1 MATYVTCPPDAE
13 RMLNSMRALGYSFET
28 ALADI
33 VDNCIAAGA
42 TEVDI
47 NMPSDPNAELF
58 LSVSDNGC
66 GMTASELQK
75 AMQHAC
81 RNPEENRADGDL
93 GRFGLGMKT
102 ASLSQCREMIVIT
115 KCGSEVSAAS
125 WNLDTVAQTG
135 DWSLIV
141 YGEDEIK
148 GMPCYEKLARKAQG
162 TTVVW
167 QVFDRLSEREIRPY
181 QALTTKLADAA
192 EHLALVYHIF
202 LTGREVSKLVIRING
217 NELHPK
223 DPFMEGAKGGPQI
236 GVEEFISIPEYP
248 DEKVFVR
255 GYTLPHMNKMNGAQ
269 KRNLGIESR
278 SIHEDQGFYVY
289 RSHRLI
295 NWGTWLR
302 MSRKAQ
308 LTKLSRVRVD
318 IPNTMDH
325 LWELDIK
332 KSMAT
337 PPKVVRDRLGVLL
350 EDLQSRSSTIQ
361 GGSGSRVMT
370 TGKRQDVW
378 TTKLHEGKTFSV
390 EVNRESE
397 IYKHLIEGMT
407 PESRTMLNAYLKLLG
422 LCYPIRWVNER
433 FVADESPNV
442 AAEKPSEMKTAIRAT
457 LETMIEAFGNVPD
470 KMAFL
475 TILKSDACLCANA
488 RMTESIVNA
497 LYADLEKEI

>member
-1 MATYVTCPPDAE
+1 MATYVNCPPDAE

-42 TEVDI
+42 TTVDI
-47 NMPSDPNAELF
+47 DMPSDPNAELY
-58 LSVSDNGC
+58 LSVTDNGC
-66 GMTASELQK
+66 GMTVDELQK

-81 RNPEENRADGDL
+81 RNPEEDRADGDL

-102 ASLSQCREMIVIT
+102 ASLSQCREMIVMT
-115 KCGSEVSAAS
+115 KKNDKVSAAS
-125 WNLDTVAQTG
+125 WNLDTVAETG
-135 DWSLIV
+135 TWSLIV
-141 YGEDEIK
+141 FGDEEIK
-148 GMPCYEKLARKAQG
+148 KLPKYEKLADKPRG
-162 TTVVW
+162 TAVLW
-167 QVFDRLSEREIRPY
+167 RVFDRLSEREIRPY
-181 QALTTKLADAA
+181 QALTAKLGDAA
-192 EHLALVYHIF
+192 EHLSLVYHIF
-202 LTGREVSKLVIRING
+202 LAGREVPKLVVRING
-217 NELHPK
+217 NELSPK

-236 GVEEFISIPEYP
+236 GVEENIRIPEYP

-255 GYTLPHMNKMNGAQ
+255 GYTLPHMNKMSGEQ
-269 KRNLGIESR
+269 KRKLGVESR

-337 PPKVVRDRLGVLL
+337 PPKIVRDRLGVLL
-350 EDLQSRSSTIQ
+350 EDLQSRSSTVQ
-361 GGSGSRVMT
+361 GGAGSRVMS

-397 IYKHLIEGMT
+397 IYKQLVKDMT
-407 PESRTMLNAYLKLLG
+407 PDNRKMLESYLKLLG

-433 FVADESPNV
+433 FVADESPSV
-442 AAEKPSEMKTAIRAT
+442 SAEKPAEMKKAIRAV
-457 LETMIEAFGNVPD
+457 LETMIEAIGCAPD
-470 KMAFL
+470 KLTFL
-475 TILKSDACLCANA
+475 TILKSDASLCANV
-488 RMTESIVNA
+488 RMTESIVND
-497 LYADLEKEI
+497 LYADLDKDI

>member
-269 KRNLGIESR
+269 KRIGHRVSFDSR
-278 SIHEDQGFYVY
+278 
-289 RSHRLI
+289 R
-295 NWGTWLR
+295 
-302 MSRKAQ
+302 
-308 LTKLSRVRVD
+308 
-318 IPNTMDH
+318 P
-325 LWELDIK
+325 
-332 KSMAT
+332 
-337 PPKVVRDRLGVLL
+337 GVLRL
-350 EDLQSRSSTIQ
+350 
-361 GGSGSRVMT
+361 
-370 TGKRQDVW
+370 
-378 TTKLHEGKTFSV
+378 
-390 EVNRESE
+390 
-397 IYKHLIEGMT
+397 
-407 PESRTMLNAYLKLLG
+407 
-422 LCYPIRWVNER
+422 
-433 FVADESPNV
+433 
-442 AAEKPSEMKTAIRAT
+442 
-457 LETMIEAFGNVPD
+457 
-470 KMAFL
+470 
-475 TILKSDACLCANA
+475 
-488 RMTESIVNA
+488 
-497 LYADLEKEI
+497 

>member
-217 NELHPK
+217 NELNPK
-223 DPFMEGAKGGPQI
+223 DPFMEGAKGGA
-236 GVEEFISIPEYP
+236 S
-248 DEKVFVR
+248 
-255 GYTLPHMNKMNGAQ
+255 
-269 KRNLGIESR
+269 
-278 SIHEDQGFYVY
+278 
-289 RSHRLI
+289 
-295 NWGTWLR
+295 
-302 MSRKAQ
+302 
-308 LTKLSRVRVD
+308 
-318 IPNTMDH
+318 
-325 LWELDIK
+325 
-332 KSMAT
+332 
-337 PPKVVRDRLGVLL
+337 
-350 EDLQSRSSTIQ
+350 
-361 GGSGSRVMT
+361 
-370 TGKRQDVW
+370 
-378 TTKLHEGKTFSV
+378 
-390 EVNRESE
+390 NR
-397 IYKHLIEGMT
+397 
-407 PESRTMLNAYLKLLG
+407 R
-422 LCYPIRWVNER
+422 
-433 FVADESPNV
+433 
-442 AAEKPSEMKTAIRAT
+442 
-457 LETMIEAFGNVPD
+457 
-470 KMAFL
+470 
-475 TILKSDACLCANA
+475 
-488 RMTESIVNA
+488 
-497 LYADLEKEI
+497 